1 MRSAKFGRLHSLA
14 FQLLITYVVA
24 LLLTVVVIAGGLW
37 MLLGSN
43 PERMTRFDLFN
54 ESHMLE
60 ESLQFDPS
68 GRAVGLV
75 LPNDASWIYQALPSD
90 LKYRVLDASGRVI
103 LTSDSSREPLAP
115 AGAGFDP
122 GTPSFE
128 VRSGG
133 QRLNVR
139 TEPIV
144 RDGTMYYLQAAF
156 SERIAMLARTVG
168 GNLFVRETL
177 QLAFISMIVL
187 SIAVFFTLRRLL
199 KPLREASDAA
209 ARIEPR
215 NLSARIV
222 IRHAPVEFSPV
233 IDAFNQALDRLE
245 NGYRVQ
251 QAFLEATAHELKTP
265 LALLRAQIE
274 MEGCDDRGTL
284 LRDIDQI
291 ARQVHQLLHLAE
303 VSEAR
308 NYRFEP
314 TNVASVA
321 ENVVG
326 YLRRLAERRTIYLDL
341 CTSAECKSVQ
351 ADPAAL
357 HMLLK
362 NVIENAIEHSPSG
375 GVVAVLVESDQVTI
389 RDEGPGI
396 PEADLPHLFTRF
408 WRGSTRRSEGAGL
421 GLAICKEIITAHHW
435 HLSARN
441 SGLGAEF
448 VLRFPAEPR
457 MVMAPEERKAEVL
470 TGSQPRLPVGS
481 S

>member
-14 FQLLITYVVA
+14 SQLLLTYVGA

-37 MLLGSN
+37 LLVGRN
-43 PERMTRFDLFN
+43 QELMTRFDLVN
-54 ESHMLE
+54 ETDLLKD
-60 ESLQFDPS
+60 SLRFDSS

-75 LPNDASWIYQALPSD
+75 LPNDASWIYQELPSD
-90 LKYRVLDASGRVI
+90 LQYRLLDENGRVV
-103 LTSDSSREPLAP
+103 LTSNASNDALAP
-115 AGAGFDP
+115 AGTVFDS
-122 GTPSFE
+122 GTTVFDI
-128 VRSGG
+128 RSGG
-133 QRLNVR
+133 HWLNVR
-139 TEPIV
+139 TVPVV
-144 RDGTMYYLQAAF
+144 RGATTYYLQAASSDRF
-156 SERIAMLARTVG
+156 AMLARTVG
-168 GNLFVRETL
+168 SLLFIRTTL
-177 QLAFISMIVL
+177 QLGIISMIVFG
-187 SIAVFFTLRRLL
+187 IAVFFTLRRVL

-222 IRHAPVEFSPV
+222 IHRLPVEFSPV

-265 LALLRAQIE
+265 LALLRGQIE
-274 MEGCDDRGTL
+274 MEGCDDRETL

-303 VSEAR
+303 VSEGR
-308 NYRFEP
+308 NYRFES
-314 TNVASVA
+314 TDVAAVA
-321 ENVVG
+321 ENAVD
-326 YLRRLAERRTIYLDL
+326 YLRRLAERRTIHLDVC
-341 CTSAECKSVQ
+341 CTSTGRQFVQ

-362 NVIENAIEHSPSG
+362 NIIENAIEHSPSG
-375 GVVAVLVESDQVTI
+375 GVVSVVVESDQVSI

-408 WRGSTRRSEGAGL
+408 WRGSARQTEGAGL
-421 GLAICKEIITAHHW
+421 GLAICKEIVTAHHW

-448 VLRFPAEPR
+448 VLRFTAEARSSGNAQARFSALPAAAR
-457 MVMAPEERKAEVL
+457 
-470 TGSQPRLPVGS
+470 
-481 S
+481 